1 VVLKWARRFLARMAA
16 ESLLDKNA
24 FFAQLQTRPTEAL
37 CGGSKKAFLKKSLQR
52 TAGLA
57 SKKSASFKALLQV

>member
-1 VVLKWARRFLARMAA
+1 MAA

-24 FFAQLQTRPTEAL
+24 FFAKPKTRPTEAF
-37 CGGSKKAFLKKSLQR
+37 CGWCKKAFLKKSLQR

-57 SKKSASFKALLQV
+57 SIKKKRLFRSASPSINN

>member
-1 VVLKWARRFLARMAA
+1 MAA

-24 FFAQLQTRPTEAL
+24 FFAKPKTRPTEAL
-37 CGGSKKAFLKKSLQR
+37 CGWCKKAFLKKSLQR

-57 SKKSASFKALLQV
+57 SIKKSAPFEALLQV

>member
-1 VVLKWARRFLARMAA
+1 MAA

-24 FFAQLQTRPTEAL
+24 FFAKPKTRPTEAF
-37 CGGSKKAFLKKSLQR
+37 CGWCKKAFLKKSLQR